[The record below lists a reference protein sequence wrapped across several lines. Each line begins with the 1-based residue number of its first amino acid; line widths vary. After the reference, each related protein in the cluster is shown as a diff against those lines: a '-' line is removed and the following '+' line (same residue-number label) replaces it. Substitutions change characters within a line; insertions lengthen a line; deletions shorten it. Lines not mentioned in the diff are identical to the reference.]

1 MEPLLAL
8 PQLMEVAWEVV
19 LVVMEEAKINMA
31 NNNTTSKL
39 PIQEVMRTTPLLKC
53 MLHLVEKAAF
63 QLAVATQSLNL
74 KRTFTPIERSNIN
87 KINMIMYSG
96 SRI

>member
-8 PQLMEVAWEVV
+8 PQLMEVAWEVF

-63 QLAVATQSLNL
+63 
-74 KRTFTPIERSNIN
+74 
-87 KINMIMYSG
+87 
-96 SRI
+96 